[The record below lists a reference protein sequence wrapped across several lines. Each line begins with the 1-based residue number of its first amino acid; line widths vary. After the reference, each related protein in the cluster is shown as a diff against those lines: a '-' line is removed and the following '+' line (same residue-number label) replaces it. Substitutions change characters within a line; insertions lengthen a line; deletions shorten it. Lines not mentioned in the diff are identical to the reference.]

1 MRISAE
7 KHLAEHHQ
15 LVFSLCGKVSSSYT
29 MPHLGLWDD
38 AEETDMDCQATSHFS
53 VSQCDFPSITGPISP
68 APIYVGVSC
77 PAKRL
82 LPQQRQDL
90 AIQVL
95 ARTETV
101 SELARQHEV
110 SRKFLYQQVHT
121 AEKALSE
128 AFAPSSTADDVLFY
142 LPVTKAWL

>member
-1 MRISAE
+1 
-7 KHLAEHHQ
+7 
-15 LVFSLCGKVSSSYT
+15 
-29 MPHLGLWDD
+29 
-38 AEETDMDCQATSHFS
+38 MDCQATSHFS
-53 VSQCDFPSITGPISP
+53 VPQCDFTSTTGPGWPSP
-68 APIYVGVSC
+68 ARIDVSC

-95 ARTETV
+95 ARTETI

-121 AEKALSE
+121 AKEALSE
-128 AFAPSSTADDVLFY
+128 AFAPSSRPATSFSTCRSPRLGCSNWSW
-142 LPVTKAWL
+142 PWC